1 MGAVGATAGDDAGPA
16 LDKKRRTC
24 ALHAGRRRPNPVD
37 NAALVRIAQA
47 YQDRRDIGGA
57 KHLGQRP
64 RKRHWIVYRRG
75 EDIKARIWSD
85 TGSGRHRIVN
95 GLSSFVNTRASA
107 PQASK
112 EPHSLVSWAESP
124 AATSA
129 MLHCLTRLTHAVY
142 RRGRTASAEGAG
154 RSCHS
159 SALGGCA
166 FGHPANDEAWLERNP
181 H

>member
-1 MGAVGATAGDDAGPA
+1 
-16 LDKKRRTC
+16 RTC

-85 TGSGRHRIVN
+85 TGSGGHRIVN
-95 GLSSFVNTRASA
+95 GLPSFVNTRASA

-142 RRGRTASAEGAG
+142 RRGRTASAEGAVRATVRPWADAPLAILRTTRPG
-154 RSCHS
+154 WNEIRTS
-159 SALGGCA
+159 G
-166 FGHPANDEAWLERNP
+166 
-181 H
+181 

>member
-24 ALHAGRRRPNPVD
+24 ALHAGRRRLNPAD
-37 NAALVRIAQA
+37 NASLVGIAQA
-47 YQDRRDIGGA
+47 YQDRRHSGGA

-75 EDIKARIWSD
+75 DDIKARIWSD
-85 TGSGRHRIVN
+85 AGSGRHRIVN

-112 EPHSLVSWAESP
+112 APHRLVRWAKSP
-124 AATSA
+124 AAARA
-129 MLHCLTRLTHAVY
+129 MLHCLTRLTQAVIGEAGP
-142 RRGRTASAEGAG
+142 RRQRGR
-154 RSCHS
+154 RSCLS
-159 SALGGCA
+159 SALGDA
-166 FGHPANDEAWLERNP
+166 PLAILRTTEAGRNEI
-181 H
+181 